1 MNWAL
6 GQQYFAVAFNDGGN
20 NIEFFI
26 IVVKVVIPA
35 GKRRAIP
42 ALRLIRK
49 RNQTRNVAQTGAW
62 SEGFSILRMS

>member
-1 MNWAL
+1 MSWAL

-42 ALRLIRK
+42 ALRLIR
-49 RNQTRNVAQTGAW
+49 
-62 SEGFSILRMS
+62 